1 MPPFRPALIASML
14 ICFALA
20 ACSTSLPPAPTLA
33 STPSVPPTA
42 SATAVATATRLPS
55 ATVTLPPT
63 ATFTPIT
70 TPLPPLPAALSTP
83 VLRPANA
90 ISPANSQSL
99 RELARWGK
107 GRAEMVEYS
116 PDGRWLVVKTAEGSY
131 VYPAQNPTGPQGQYL
146 EGSLSF
152 AAQGQ
157 SAVTVR
163 MDGQIEL
170 WQVAGWKR
178 VTGWTGSQALFSV
191 DGKWL
196 AVADDKSVR
205 LVQAEDGKDVRSM
218 AFARTDHL
226 IFDDEDGVLVASNP
240 QTVQAW
246 QVSDGKPLKTLD
258 YARVLRLVMDAENG
272 LLLVQA
278 RTQENDAVV
287 EIYRSADWTQ
297 AASLPVSGALVI
309 DSGEGRLFAYSNF
322 PTPGK
327 IEIYS
332 LPDGQPDGEMRAG
345 GSIYRLA
352 VSPDGKTLAASIV
365 DFSASN
371 QQTVGYLKTFDTKGK
386 ELKRLDCGIFCE
398 AQMPVFSPDSK
409 LLAVTGASSANG
421 VYVGSVFFFNP
432 LTGERV
438 RTLRGPK
445 AVPGV
450 VARVAFA
457 PDGLNLVTLTGRVDD
472 AVRIWKA
479 ADGALLA
486 TLEWG
491 PETLSL
497 GELSA
502 NGSSL
507 ASYSDAGLMRIQSVQ
522 DGTVASQIDK
532 LTDPHLSPRGEWVAA
547 AGINNGRLEAL
558 RLVQATNGVLI
569 TSFPATFSGSLA
581 FSPVEDLGALCK
593 DFSIQLVKLPGGG
606 FGGTLNASGKPN
618 IHLTVSAFSPD
629 GKLIAA
635 GSANG
640 EIWVW
645 RVAERKQLFIL
656 EGHKIN
662 VTSLIFSRDGARLL
676 SGSSDGA
683 VKVWS
688 LADGSLSQSINTTDL
703 VRGFAATEDAS
714 FGQLA
719 SLAQAPD
726 GSLLAV
732 SGTLNPLQP
741 SPARAGVTLLINL
754 SAGSLLRML
763 PGGGGNAAF
772 AADSKILYT
781 SGDGAVHQWGVM
793 P

>member
-20 ACSTSLPPAPTLA
+20 ACSAGLPPAPTPA
-33 STPSVPPTA
+33 SLPSVPPTTTPA
-42 SATAVATATRLPS
+42 ATATAPATLTPSATA
-55 ATVTLPPT
+55 TLPPT
-63 ATFTPIT
+63 ATITLTP
-70 TPLPPLPAALSTP
+70 TPLPPLPAALGTP
-83 VLRPANA
+83 VLRPATA
-90 ISPANSQSL
+90 ISPASVQAL

-131 VYPAQNPTGPQGQYL
+131 VYPAQNPSGAQGQYL

-152 AAQGQ
+152 SPPGQ

-163 MDGQIEL
+163 TDGRVEL

-178 VTGWTGSQALFSV
+178 VAGWTGSQALFSV
-191 DGKWL
+191 DGKYL
-196 AVADDKSVR
+196 ALADGESVR
-205 LVQAEDGKDVRSM
+205 LVQAEDGKDVRRL
-218 AFARTDHL
+218 AFAGTDRL
-226 IFDDEDGVLVASNP
+226 IFAEGDGVLVASNP

-246 QVSDGKPLKTLD
+246 QVSDGKLLKTLD
-258 YARVLRLVMDAENG
+258 YARVLRLVMDSENG

-287 EIYRSADWTQ
+287 EIYHSADWTL
-297 AASLPVSGALVI
+297 AASLPVSGALVV
-309 DSGEGRLFAYSNF
+309 DPSERRLFAYSNF

-327 IEIYS
+327 IEIFS
-332 LPDGQPDGEMRAG
+332 LSDGQPAGEMRAG

-371 QQTVGYLKTFDTKGK
+371 QQTVGYLKTFDTQGK

-450 VARVAFA
+450 VARVAFT

-472 AVRIWKA
+472 AVRVWKT

-491 PETLSL
+491 PETLNL

-502 NGSSL
+502 DGSWL
-507 ASYSDAGLMRIQSVQ
+507 ASFSDAGLTRIQAVQ
-522 DGTVASQIDK
+522 DGAVAGQIDK

-558 RLVQATNGVLI
+558 RLMQVSNGVLI

-618 IHLTVSAFSPD
+618 VHLAVSAFSPD

-662 VTSLIFSRDGARLL
+662 VTSLLFSRDGATLV

-688 LADGSLSQSINTTDL
+688 LADGSLSQ
-703 VRGFAATEDAS
+703 
-714 FGQLA
+714 
-719 SLAQAPD
+719 
-726 GSLLAV
+726 
-732 SGTLNPLQP
+732 
-741 SPARAGVTLLINL
+741 
-754 SAGSLLRML
+754 
-763 PGGGGNAAF
+763 
-772 AADSKILYT
+772 
-781 SGDGAVHQWGVM
+781 
-793 P
+793 